1 MRLPGPA
8 RKVRATGA
16 GMGVAKVRTKRI
28 WRRAAVLAWLCATA
42 WSVHAACPE
51 PEQLRTQVQYAIRA
65 GASLDAAWGQAFE
78 AAQACKDAEAPA
90 QVLADWF
97 AAARRGAGAAR
108 LQALARTRLAFAE
121 RHGLLRH
128 EAEARLELAVADIA
142 RGEVNAAALQL
153 ETALDRVR
161 RLGDVAGE
169 ARVLTELSRLERRRG
184 DYLAALRH
192 ELTGVSLRRR
202 LDPPP
207 DLWRSL
213 LNLAVLYEQ
222 IELFDESRRYYAD
235 ALAESE
241 RGGEPAQ
248 IADVLNGYAGF
259 LNDFGAASAPQAL
272 AMAERALQLNRGL
285 GDLARTG
292 SCLLQVGR
300 ARLGLGQLDGAQAAF
315 AEALQ
320 LAQDRGFQAL
330 RAHVEFR
337 WGELELTRGDPAAA
351 LVRIER
357 ARAEYERQSNRHRL
371 IKVFGLLERVHT
383 ALGDGLA
390 AARAGRE
397 HFRLRNELLGANA
410 TGKLGELL
418 TNFALAEERNR
429 SAELREENA
438 VAAVRLESE
447 RGLRRAGYLIG
458 AIVVVALALLIW
470 RHAKVRHLYRL
481 LSESTR
487 ETEAQRAALAEANA
501 RLTELNRVDALTGV
515 AARSFGM
522 EHLTELL
529 AHARAR
535 GSTPALLLFDLDHF
549 KDINDRYGH
558 LAGDQVLASVAATLR
573 DFAPSDALVVR
584 VGGEEF
590 MLVLDNAQHDRALVV
605 ADALRR
611 RVRDLAIDI
620 GPRWIQVTVSIGVAC
635 AHPGGNTTVRELYSA
650 ADEALY
656 EAKHAGRDCVRAAT
670 QSG

>member
-1 MRLPGPA
+1 MR
-8 RKVRATGA
+8 RWRSRAWA
-16 GMGVAKVRTKRI
+16 
-28 WRRAAVLAWLCATA
+28 LLWLCAPFA
-42 WSVHAACPE
+42 AHALCPE
-51 PEQLRTQVQYAIRA
+51 PATLRAQVDHAMRA

-78 AAQACKDAEAPA
+78 AAQGCDEFETPA
-90 QVLADWF
+90 QVLSDWF
-97 AAARRGAGAAR
+97 DASRPSAGAAR
-108 LQALARTRLAFAE
+108 LQELAQTRLGFAE

-128 EAEARLELAVADIA
+128 EAEARLELAVSDIA

-161 RLGDVAGE
+161 RLGDIAGE
-169 ARVLTELSRLERRRG
+169 ARVLTEMSRLERRRG
-184 DYLAALRH
+184 DYLAALRY
-192 ELTGVSLRRR
+192 ELTGVELRKR
-202 LDPPP
+202 LNPPP

-213 LNLAVLYEQ
+213 LNLGVLYEQ
-222 IELFDESRRYYAD
+222 IELFDESRRYYAE
-235 ALAESE
+235 ALVESE
-241 RGGEPAQ
+241 RGGDPAQ
-248 IADVLNGYAGF
+248 IADVLNGYSGF
-259 LNDFGAASAPQAL
+259 LNDFGAASAAQAL
-272 AMAERALQLNRGL
+272 SMAERALQLNRGM
-285 GDLARTG
+285 GDAARTG

-300 ARLGLGQLDGAQAAF
+300 AQLGLGQIEAAQAAF

-320 LAQDRGFQAL
+320 LAEERGFEAL

-337 WGELELTRGDPAAA
+337 WGELELARGDAAAA
-351 LVRIER
+351 LERIER

-371 IKVFGLLERVHT
+371 VKVYGLLERVHT
-383 ALGDGLA
+383 ALHDELG

-410 TGKLGELL
+410 SGKLGELL
-418 TNFALAEERNR
+418 TNFALAEERHR

-438 VAAVRLESE
+438 VAEVRLESE

-458 AIVVVALALLIW
+458 AIVIVGLALLLW

-501 RLTELNRVDALTGV
+501 RLTEVNQIDALTGV
-515 AARSFGM
+515 ATRSHGL
-522 EHLTELL
+522 EHLSELL

-558 LAGDQVLASVAATLR
+558 PAGDQVLSAVAATMR
-573 DFAPSDALVVR
+573 DFAPSDALVAR

-590 MLVLDNAQHDRALVV
+590 VLVLDNAQHDRAQVV
-605 ADALRR
+605 ADGLRR

-635 AHPGGNTTVRELYSA
+635 TPLGGNTSVRELYSA

-656 EAKHAGRDCVRAAT
+656 EAKRAGRDCVRVAA
-670 QSG
+670 QAA